1 MMLPAAL
8 LLLGALTAVVA
19 PRLLAR
25 ADWPDREP
33 VVALWVWQCV
43 VAAVIVCCALS
54 MTLSAA
60 AAWHAVGGHVFATAP
75 GRVVEAYALGTAGP
89 WAATTAVALA
99 CGGLWS
105 VAMLV
110 REVGLTRA
118 RRRRRR
124 ADLLVR
130 APLLPGEVA
139 VSGRLVVLESE
150 RPDAWW
156 LPGTP
161 PQLVVTTAALG
172 RLKGRK
178 LDAVLAHE
186 QGHARARHDWLLNC
200 SSALAGGF
208 PQVPVFAAFPR
219 RDAPPGR
226 TRRRRHGVPPLR
238 PSDHRPGPGRTQRAP
253 RRVRPLPD
261 TAGPCTGPGA
271 PVADSPGPAAR
282 RTASA
287 ADGCGRAGAR
297 GAGAGGLRAGTARV
311 GLTRPGSRVPGGPRP
326 ERGRGRSRRRGVAEG
341 RPSGPEDRHRTGSGP
356 PGSARIA
363 SCTPSPSSPRPAPST
378 APPPVRPVSWPCA
391 RFCC

>member
-1 MMLPAAL
+1 MMLTAAL
-8 LLLGALTAVVA
+8 LLLGAVTAVVA

-43 VAAVIVCCALS
+43 VAAVLVCCALS

-75 GRVVEAYALGTAGP
+75 RAVVEAYALGTAGP

-99 CGGLWS
+99 AAGLWS
-105 VAMLV
+105 AAMLV
-110 REVGLTRA
+110 HEVGGARA

-150 RPDAWW
+150 QPDAWW
-156 LPGTP
+156 QPGTP
-161 PQLVVTTAALG
+161 PQLVVTTAALL
-172 RLKGRK
+172 RLKGRQ

-208 PQVPVFAAFPR
+208 PQVPVFAAF
-219 RDAPPGR
+219 RDEM
-226 TRRRRHGVPPLR
+226 
-238 PSDHRPGPGRTQRAP
+238 HRLVELAAD
-253 RRVRPLPD
+253 D
-261 TAGPCTGPGA
+261 TASRRFGRLTTALALVELNEHRGVFGPCPTPQA
-271 PVADSPGPAAR
+271 HVPARVHRLLTPPDRLTAAR
-282 RTASA
+282 RLRLTAA
-287 ADGCGRAGAR
+287 AALVPVVPVLVAFVP
-297 GAGAGGLRAGTARV
+297 GLRALG
-311 GLTRPGSRVPGGPRP
+311 
-326 ERGRGRSRRRGVAEG
+326 
-341 RPSGPEDRHRTGSGP
+341 
-356 PGSARIA
+356 
-363 SCTPSPSSPRPAPST
+363 
-378 APPPVRPVSWPCA
+378 
-391 RFCC
+391 